1 MKIQDITENYGKYIF
16 PLVWAIKDK
25 GMFKIAENF
34 EHMQF
39 DLYFP
44 NDIESWK
51 QFLQELH
58 AGEHDEFPTDY
69 DLEKKPRK
77 YTDKVVKELKQ
88 VIITCEQ
95 KKIEYDVM
103 LTFFDL
109 KSNERKTV
117 SLDPFE

>member
-58 AGEHDEFPTDY
+58 AGNMTNFPRITI
-69 DLEKKPRK
+69 
-77 YTDKVVKELKQ
+77 LKR
-88 VIITCEQ
+88 
-95 KKIEYDVM
+95 
-103 LTFFDL
+103 
-109 KSNERKTV
+109 NPV
-117 SLDPFE
+117 SIQIK